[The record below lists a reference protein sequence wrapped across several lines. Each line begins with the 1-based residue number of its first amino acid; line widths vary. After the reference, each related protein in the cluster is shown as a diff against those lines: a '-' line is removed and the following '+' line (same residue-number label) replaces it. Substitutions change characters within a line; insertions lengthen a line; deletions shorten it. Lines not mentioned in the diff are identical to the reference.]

1 LPEHVHH
8 LHLEHRVDGLNTD
21 ARAALRHRKHIHH
34 ADSEVVDKLAK
45 HQTHDFHRYTGAAV
59 TQHLEQGEG
68 RDMDRLGVV
77 DQGCAILEGYKC

>member
-1 LPEHVHH
+1 
-8 LHLEHRVDGLNTD
+8 
-21 ARAALRHRKHIHH
+21 
-34 ADSEVVDKLAK
+34 
-45 HQTHDFHRYTGAAV
+45 V